1 MLPKYIQENVFHSFC
16 SDILHIGLYI
26 YIGYMGAEEILDQF
40 VATGHRGNVLIYNTY
55 CAIHLANVYANLQ
68 AYGWSIN

>member
-1 MLPKYIQENVFHSFC
+1 
-16 SDILHIGLYI
+16 
-26 YIGYMGAEEILDQF
+26 MGAEEILDQF

>member
-1 MLPKYIQENVFHSFC
+1 MNTNRIRTFMLPKYIQENVFHSFC

-55 CAIHLANVYANLQ
+55 CANLCI
-68 AYGWSIN
+68 YI